1 MESFDNRFTSEVDFK
16 MIYSAIS
23 MTDVLY
29 LPDLNPNL
37 SSYTIINN
45 ENCDRPTKKWNDVAW
60 SKNTVNNEHS

>member
-1 MESFDNRFTSEVDFK
+1 